1 MGDNKHRGDFENSEK
16 DMIMNAEFHRS
27 RREPF
32 YGNMG
37 DNEALILFAG
47 SAPRKTADASYRFF
61 ANRDFYYMTGIL
73 QKESVLLAVKRDG
86 EVEETLFMLPKDQ
99 MVERRQGRRLSAD
112 EVSELS
118 GIFGVKDL
126 GAFEQ
131 DLKVA
136 INSGQIDTLWYDFDP
151 FDVGRKDA
159 PHNRHCDAVGADY
172 PAIAFKNAYLP
183 ITRARAIKTPGELDH
198 IREAMCV
205 TRDGIHAMMKAAKAG
220 MYEYQLEAVF
230 NKVLADAGVRE
241 PAFENI
247 VSSGRNNFFIHYDEP
262 VGVLNDGDLI
272 LVDVG
277 ASSNQYTNDIS
288 RAFPVNGKFSE
299 EQKTVYSIA
308 LKISK
313 ELMAMLVPH
322 KVTFAD
328 IEDLCRRRMAE
339 ELVSAGYLSE
349 DEDVSKYRWH
359 NGTHHVGLDVHDVG
373 TQPVPIEPG
382 MVFTI
387 DVGIYIEEKNIG
399 FRIEDD
405 VAVTATGHEHLSSG
419 IVREIADIEA
429 MMG

>member
-1 MGDNKHRGDFENSEK
+1 MK
-16 DMIMNAEFHRS
+16 AEFHRS
-27 RREPF
+27 RREQF
-32 YGNMG
+32 YRNMS
-37 DNEALILFAG
+37 DHDALVLFAG

-61 ANRDFYYMTGIL
+61 ANRNFYYMTGIL

-86 EVEETLFMLPKDQ
+86 DVEETLFVLPKDP
-99 MVERRQGRRLSAD
+99 MAERWQGRRLAAD
-112 EVSELS
+112 EASALS
-118 GIFGVKDL
+118 GIEAVKDL
-126 GAFEQ
+126 AAFEQ
-131 DLKVA
+131 AVKGA
-136 INSGQIDTLWYDFDP
+136 INSGQIDTVWYDFDP

-159 PHNRHCDAVGADY
+159 PHNRHCETVRADY

-183 ITRARAIKTPGELDH
+183 ISRARAIKAPDEIDA
-198 IREAMCV
+198 IREAMCI
-205 TRDGIHAMMKAAKAG
+205 TRDGIHAMMKAAKPG

-241 PAFENI
+241 PAFESI
-247 VSSGRNNFFIHYDEP
+247 ISSGRNNFCIHYDEP
-262 VGVLNDGDLI
+262 MDILNDGDLI

-277 ASSNQYTNDIS
+277 ARKNGYSNDIS
-288 RAFPVNGKFSE
+288 RAFPVNGLFSE

-313 ELMAMLVPH
+313 DLMAMLVPH

-373 TQPVPIEPG
+373 AQPVPIEPG

-399 FRIEDD
+399 FRVEDD
-405 VAVTATGHEHLSSG
+405 VVVTATGYEHLSSD
-419 IVREIADIEA
+419 IVREIDDIEA
-429 MMG
+429 MMR

>member
-1 MGDNKHRGDFENSEK
+1 MNS
-16 DMIMNAEFHRS
+16 EFHRS
-27 RREPF
+27 RRQQF

-47 SAPRKTADASYRFF
+47 SAPRKTADANYRFF
-61 ANRDFYYMTGIL
+61 ANRNFYYMTGIL
-73 QKESVLLAVKRDG
+73 QKESVLLAVKHGGD
-86 EVEETLFMLPKDQ
+86 VVETLFILPKDPKD
-99 MVERRQGRRLSAD
+99 ERWQGRRLSKD
-112 EVSELS
+112 EAS
-118 GIFGVKDL
+118 GMSGVEEVVDL
-126 GAFEQ
+126 EGFKR
-131 DLKVA
+131 DLKTA
-136 INSGQIDTLWYDFDP
+136 INKESIAAIWYDFDV
-151 FDVGRKDA
+151 FDVDRKDA
-159 PHNRHCDAVGADY
+159 PQNRHSESIRRDY
-172 PAIAFKNAYLP
+172 PAVTFKTAYQS
-183 ITRARAIKTPGELDH
+183 ICRQRTIKTPDEVDH

-205 TRDGIHAMMKAAKAG
+205 TREGIHAMMKAAKAG

-230 NKVLADAGVRE
+230 NKVLADACVRE

-247 VSSGRNNFFIHYDEP
+247 VSSGRNNFCIHYDEP
-262 VGVLNDGDLI
+262 MGVLNAGDLI

-277 ASSNQYTNDIS
+277 ASSNQYVNDIS
-288 RAFPVNGKFSE
+288 RAFPVNGKFSQ

-339 ELVSAGYLSE
+339 ELTSAGYLSE

-373 TQPVPIEPG
+373 AQPVPIAPG

-387 DVGIYIEEKNIG
+387 DVGIYIEERNIG

-405 VAVTATGHEHLSSG
+405 VVVTETGYEHLSSG
-419 IVREIADIEA
+419 IVREIDEVEA
-429 MMG
+429 MMR

>member
-1 MGDNKHRGDFENSEK
+1 MTSDFY
-16 DMIMNAEFHRS
+16 RS
-27 RREPF
+27 RRQQF

-47 SAPRKTADASYRFF
+47 SAPKRTGDATYRFF
-61 ANRDFYYMTGIL
+61 ANRNFYYMTGIL
-73 QKESVLLAVKRDG
+73 QKESVLLAVKQG
-86 EVEETLFMLPKDQ
+86 GAVVETLFMLPKDPKK
-99 MVERRQGRRLSAD
+99 ERWQGRRLSND
-112 EVSELS
+112 EAS
-118 GIFGVKDL
+118 GMSGVEAVGDL
-126 GAFEQ
+126 ERLQQ
-131 DLKVA
+131 DLKTA
-136 INSGQIDTLWYDFDP
+136 INKQSISTIWYDFDV
-151 FDVGRKDA
+151 FDVDRKDA
-159 PHNRHCDAVGADY
+159 QQNRHSESIKGDY
-172 PAIAFKNAYLP
+172 PAVTFKNAYQT
-183 ITRARAIKTPGELDH
+183 ICRARVIKTPGEIDH

-220 MYEYQLEAVF
+220 MYEYQIEAVF

-262 VGVLNDGDLI
+262 VGVLNGGDLI

-288 RAFPVNGKFSE
+288 RAFPVSGKFTE
-299 EQKTVYSIA
+299 EQKTVYAIA

-373 TQPVPIEPG
+373 TQPIPIAPG

-387 DVGIYIEEKNIG
+387 DVGIYIEERNIG

-405 VAVTATGHEHLSSG
+405 VVVTEAGYEHLSSG
-419 IVREIADIEA
+419 IVREIDEIES